1 MGQDPTNDQ
10 IEAYLPAG
18 TVVVVYGF
26 PVTLPVLTRI
36 NTTQRTLDLIRLYTL
51 NMHRGNN

>member
-18 TVVVVYGF
+18 TVVIVYGL

-36 NTTQRTLDLIRLYTL
+36 KTTQRTLDLIRLNTFG
-51 NMHRGNN
+51 MHKGDN

>member
-18 TVVVVYGF
+18 TVVVVYGL

-36 NTTQRTLDLIRLYTL
+36 KTTQRTLDLIRLNTFG
-51 NMHRGNN
+51 MHKGDN